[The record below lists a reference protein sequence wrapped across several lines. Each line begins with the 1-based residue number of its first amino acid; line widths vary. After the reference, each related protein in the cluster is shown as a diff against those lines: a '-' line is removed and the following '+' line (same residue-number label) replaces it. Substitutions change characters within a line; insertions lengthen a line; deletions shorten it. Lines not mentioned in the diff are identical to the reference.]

1 MATAKIR
8 IRCSGKTVVPE
19 ALLWLLAA
27 VAIDLVLDHLVQS
40 QKFPSNSI
48 FEHNTRLFFGVIAL
62 LRLCWA
68 WLAAWCTSYEIND
81 QHIDIH
87 WGVFNR
93 EQLSVDVTKLKDFRK
108 HRSLIWRLL
117 GLSNIEILS
126 AHRSIQTV
134 WIYGIDATIAEGLY
148 SDLVNDATDTWI
160 ELKRRFV
167 RVPK

>member
-19 ALLWLLAA
+19 ALLWVLMA
-27 VAIDLVLDHLVQS
+27 VALD
-40 QKFPSNSI
+40 
-48 FEHNTRLFFGVIAL
+48 AL
-62 LRLCWA
+62 LDYLGESQAIPSVTVFERDIRMFFAATAVIRLCWA

>member
-1 MATAKIR
+1 
-8 IRCSGKTVVPE
+8 
-19 ALLWLLAA
+19 
-27 VAIDLVLDHLVQS
+27 
-40 QKFPSNSI
+40 
-48 FEHNTRLFFGVIAL
+48 
-62 LRLCWA
+62 
-68 WLAAWCTSYEIND
+68 
-81 QHIDIH
+81 
-87 WGVFNR
+87 VFNR